1 MSIIPT
7 TQTHNVIRWTADNGF
22 ESFTVKTLEQGHQLL
37 DELLQHRQCYQGA
50 RAFVRSVTDY
60 AGRAV
65 TEIEV
70 QRPDA
75 PDEQYWIAALVDND
89 EQQ

>member
-7 TQTHNVIRWTADNGF
+7 TQTHNVIRWTETDGF
-22 ESFTVKTLEQGHQLL
+22 ESFTVRTLEAGHQLL
-37 DELLQHRQCYQGA
+37 DRLTQHRIAYQGA

-70 QRPDA
+70 QRSDA
-75 PDEQYWIAALVDND
+75 PDEQYWIAALVDNND
-89 EQQ
+89 QQ

>member
-7 TQTHNVIRWTADNGF
+7 TQTHNVIRWTETDGF

-37 DELLQHRQCYQGA
+37 DRLTQHRIAYQSA

-70 QRPDA
+70 QRSDA

>member
-7 TQTHNVIRWTADNGF
+7 TQTHNVIRWTETDGF
-22 ESFTVKTLEQGHQLL
+22 ESFTVRTLEAGHQLL
-37 DELLQHRQCYQGA
+37 DRLTQHRISYQGA

-70 QRPDA
+70 QRSDA
-75 PDEQYWIAALVDND
+75 PDEQYWIAALVDNND
-89 EQQ
+89 QQ

>member
-1 MSIIPT
+1 MSITPT
-7 TQTHNVIRWTADNGF
+7 TQTHNVIRWTETDGF
-22 ESFTVKTLEQGHQLL
+22 ESFTVQTLEQGHQLL
-37 DELLQHRQCYQGA
+37 DKLLMHRQCYQGA
-50 RAFVRSVTDY
+50 RALVRSVTDY

-70 QRPDA
+70 QRSDA

-89 EQQ
+89 DQQ